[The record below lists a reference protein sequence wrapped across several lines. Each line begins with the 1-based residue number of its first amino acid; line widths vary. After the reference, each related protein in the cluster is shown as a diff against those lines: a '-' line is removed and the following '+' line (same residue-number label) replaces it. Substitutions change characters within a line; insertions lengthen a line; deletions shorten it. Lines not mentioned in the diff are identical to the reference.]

1 MFRKQGFAMDA
12 RIEMS
17 QYVSDDNGRAVSF
30 TSASLHIHGD
40 TPEDPSGDCFDPE
53 TCCDERERLLIEE
66 LRQYLRPQ
74 SAPACLI
81 DRLRHMFDQL
91 DEAPVEKGDAARQ
104 A

>member
-1 MFRKQGFAMDA
+1 MFRKQGIAMDG

-17 QYVSDDNGRAVSF
+17 QYVSDDDGRTISI
-30 TSASLHIHGD
+30 TSASLHIHDD
-40 TPEDPSGDCFDPE
+40 TPGAQSGDCFDPE

-66 LRQYLRPQ
+66 LRRYLRPQ

-81 DRLRHMFDQL
+81 DRLHHMFDQM
-91 DEAPVEKGDAARQ
+91 DEDPAEKDDTARQ